1 MSRIY
6 ACIDLKSFYASV
18 ECRERKLD
26 PLKTNLVVADKERTQ
41 KTICLAVSPSL
52 KEYGIKG
59 RPRLFEVNQIV
70 NKINKTK
77 SSNKKTYNSDILKQN
92 PNIKLDFIIA
102 KPRMSLYIKCSTEI
116 YNTYLKYISKDDI
129 FVYSIDEVFCDIT
142 DYLHYY
148 NLTPKQLVTKM
159 VQDVYIKTGVTATAG
174 IGTNMYLC
182 KVAMDILAK
191 HEKPNKEG
199 VRIAALDEMTYR
211 KLLWSH
217 QPLTD
222 FWRVGVG
229 YKNKLEK
236 LGIKTMGDIA
246 RCSIENEEL
255 LYKLFGVNAELL
267 IDHAWGYEPCT
278 MEDVKK
284 YKSLNSSIS
293 SGQVLNKPYNYEKG
307 KLIIREMADELSLNL
322 SIKKQATDKIT
333 LTIGYDIN
341 NDYDGEMITDY
352 YHRKLPKPAHGT
364 INLEYKTSSSKI
376 IEENALKL
384 YEKIINKNLNI
395 KRINITASNLSDV
408 DKVVKQLDIFSLN
421 ENFKEKE
428 EKNDNEIQ
436 NVIINLKEKYGKNS
450 IIKVADLSES
460 ATTIQRNNQ
469 IGGHN
474 A

>member
-236 LGIKTMGDIA
+236 LGIKTMCDIA

-352 YHRKLPKPAHGT
+352 YHRNLPKPAHGT
-364 INLEYKTSSSKI
+364 VNLEYKTSSSKI

-395 KRINITASNLSDV
+395 KRINITASNLSDI
-408 DKVVKQLDIFSLN
+408 DKVIKQLDIFSLN
-421 ENFKEKE
+421 NKEKE
-428 EKNDNEIQ
+428 EKKDNEIQ

>member
-41 KTICLAVSPSL
+41 KTICLAISPSL

-199 VRIAALDEMTYR
+199 VRIATLDEMTYR

-222 FWRVGVG
+222 FWRVGVR

-395 KRINITASNLSDV
+395 KRINITASNLSDI
-408 DKVVKQLDIFSLN
+408 DKVIKQLDIFSLN
-421 ENFKEKE
+421 NKEKE
-428 EKNDNEIQ
+428 EKKDNEIQ

>member
-70 NKINKTK
+70 NKINQTK

-333 LTIGYDIN
+333 LSIGYDIN

-395 KRINITASNLSDV
+395 KRINITASNLSDI
-408 DKVVKQLDIFSLN
+408 DKVIKQLDIFSLN
-421 ENFKEKE
+421 NKEKE
-428 EKNDNEIQ
+428 EKKDNEIQ